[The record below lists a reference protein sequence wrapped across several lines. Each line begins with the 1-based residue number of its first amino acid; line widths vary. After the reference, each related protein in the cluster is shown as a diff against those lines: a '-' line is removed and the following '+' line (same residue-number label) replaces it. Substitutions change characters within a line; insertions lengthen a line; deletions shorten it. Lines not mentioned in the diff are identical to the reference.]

1 MLPLHVSEM
10 LLLVLPVF
18 LPRRNHFYQ
27 KAQPTCTILYSEEQY
42 SSPNLRT
49 QGTVG
54 ESLALVWASVSCFQF
69 WLLPQ
74 KGKYRY
80 LALLRTSPC
89 AQGQS
94 LWLLIKNLLQIPDLR
109 AGRGPRGPLV

>member
-18 LPRRNHFYQ
+18 SPGRNHFYQ

-74 KGKYRY
+74 KENIGI
-80 LALLRTSPC
+80 
-89 AQGQS
+89 
-94 LWLLIKNLLQIPDLR
+94 WLCLEQVHVPR
-109 AGRGPRGPLV
+109 ASHYGF